1 MRYLTLQRLRKKKA
15 AAMLPLAVLYLLLP
29 GIILMFNFHYREEPE
44 VFQRIVL
51 QQLHVWIPLFSVWWI
66 LLLFHD
72 FVDCEGNE
80 LLYLYHKPLYFLKS
94 LCLSSVLYSVAVTL
108 FFVVFQRFVP
118 VGFFVL
124 LQLVVEIFVIS
135 SLAYFLCFLL
145 QNTGACFL
153 LITAYSFYIILF
165 DQLRILRFMSIFPE
179 NAAAGADN
187 IRLIQMSLPA
197 AMLFLA
203 AGFICSRFRRILK

>member
-1 MRYLTLQRLRKKKA
+1 
-15 AAMLPLAVLYLLLP
+15 MLPLAVLYLLLP

-80 LLYLYHKPLYFLKS
+80 LLYLYHNPLYFLKS

>member
-1 MRYLTLQRLRKKKA
+1 
-15 AAMLPLAVLYLLLP
+15 MLPLAVLYLLLP

-187 IRLIQMSLPA
+187 IRLIQMSLSA

>member
-1 MRYLTLQRLRKKKA
+1 MSDLTLQRLRNKKA
-15 AAMLPLAVLYLLLP
+15 AVMLPLVVLYLILP
-29 GIILMFNFHYREEPE
+29 GLILLFHFHYREEPE
-44 VFQRIVL
+44 VFQPIVL
-51 QQLHVWIPLFSVWWI
+51 QQLHVWIPLFSAWWI

-80 LLYLYHKPLYFLKS
+80 LLYLYHRPLDFLRS
-94 LCLSSVLYSVAVTL
+94 FCLSFVLYSVAVTL

-145 QNTGACFL
+145 QNTGSCFL
-153 LITAYSFYIILF
+153 IIAAYCFYVILF
-165 DQLRILRFMSIFPE
+165 DQLGILRFLSVFPE
-179 NAAAGADN
+179 SAEAVAENTALIRNSLTAAFFFA
-187 IRLIQMSLPA
+187 
-197 AMLFLA
+197 A
-203 AGFICSRFRRILK
+203 AGFISSRFRRILK

>member
-1 MRYLTLQRLRKKKA
+1 MNNLILQRLRKKKA
-15 AAMLPLAVLYLLLP
+15 AAVLPLLVLYLFLP
-29 GIILMFNFHYREEPE
+29 GIILLFYFHYNEEPE

-80 LLYLYHKPLYFLKS
+80 LLYLYHMPLDFLRS
-94 LCLSSVLYSVAVTL
+94 LCLSFVLYSVAVTL
-108 FFVVFQRFVP
+108 FFVAFQRFVP

-124 LQLVVEIFVIS
+124 LQLIAEICVIS

-145 QNTGACFL
+145 QNTGSSFLIIAAYCF
-153 LITAYSFYIILF
+153 YVILF
-165 DQLRILRFMSIFPE
+165 DQLGILRFLSVFPE
-179 NAAAGADN
+179 SAESVAENIALIRNSLTAAFLFAAAG
-187 IRLIQMSLPA
+187 L
-197 AMLFLA
+197 
-203 AGFICSRFRRILK
+203 ICSRFRRIFK